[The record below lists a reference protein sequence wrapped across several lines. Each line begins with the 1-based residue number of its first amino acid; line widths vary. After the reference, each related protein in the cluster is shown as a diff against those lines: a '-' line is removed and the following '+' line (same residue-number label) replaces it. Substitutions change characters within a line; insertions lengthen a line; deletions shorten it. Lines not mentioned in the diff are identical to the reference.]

1 MTKEV
6 SAALSAEAPKAR
18 RRAAKADTTREDEV
32 HMFGNSNL
40 VLLAGNSNPALAGSI
55 AESMKRKLCRATVT
69 KFSDGET
76 WVEIEDN
83 VRGADCFVIQSTCQP
98 ANDHIME
105 MLVMIDALKRASA
118 DRITAV
124 IPYYGY
130 ARQDRKVS
138 PRTPISSK
146 LVADLV
152 TAAGADRVLTME
164 LHAGQIQ
171 GFFNIPVDHLFAK
184 PVLIDFLKERFP
196 KDHLAIVA
204 PDAGGAERAR
214 SFAKLL
220 RSPMA
225 MIDKRRSRP
234 NESEVMH
241 LIGDVEGRDAVIVDD
256 MIDTGGTMVE
266 AAEALIANGA
276 KGVYACCTHPVL
288 SGPAIS
294 RINDSKIEE
303 LIVTDTIPLGEKAQK
318 CRKIKALSVAG
329 LLAEAIKRIHNADS
343 VSSLFV

>member
-1 MTKEV
+1 MYPNNIKLF
-6 SAALSAEAPKAR
+6 S
-18 RRAAKADTTREDEV
+18 
-32 HMFGNSNL
+32 GNSNKP
-40 VLLAGNSNPALAGSI
+40 LAEAIAKAMEMQLGNCL
-55 AESMKRKLCRATVT
+55 VT

-76 WVEIEDN
+76 WVEVNEN
-83 VRGADCFVIQSTCQP
+83 VRGRDIFVIQPTSAP
-98 ANDHIME
+98 ANEHLME
-105 MLVMIDALKRASA
+105 LLIMIDAMKRASA

-146 LVADLV
+146 LCADLL
-152 TAAGADRVLTME
+152 TAAGAHRILTMD

-184 PVLIDFLKERFP
+184 PVLIEHIKKNITNGLVV
-196 KDHLAIVA
+196 VA

-220 RSPMA
+220 NSPMA
-225 MIDKRRSRP
+225 MIDKRRSKP

-241 LIGDVEGRDAVIVDD
+241 IIGEVDGKKAVIIDD
-256 MIDTGGTMVE
+256 IIDTGGTIVK
-266 AAEALIANGA
+266 AAEAIKKAGA
-276 KGVYACCTHPVL
+276 TEVYACCTHPVL
-288 SGPAIS
+288 SGKAVENITAS
-294 RINDSKIEE
+294 CIKEM
-303 LIVTDTIPLGEKAQK
+303 IVTDTIGLSEKAAA
-318 CRKIKALSVAG
+318 CDKIKVLSVAK
-329 LLAEAIKRIHNADS
+329 LLAEAIRRIHAADS

>member
-1 MTKEV
+1 
-6 SAALSAEAPKAR
+6 
-18 RRAAKADTTREDEV
+18 
-32 HMFGNSNL
+32 MFGNNNL
-40 VLLAGNSNPALAGSI
+40 VLLAGNSNRTLAEAI
-55 AESMKRKLCRATVT
+55 AASLKRKLCHAKVT

-76 WVEIEDN
+76 WVEVEDN
-83 VRGADCFVIQSTCQP
+83 VRGADVFVIQSTSHP

-105 MLVMIDALKRASA
+105 LLVMIDALKRASA
-118 DRITAV
+118 GRITAV

-146 LVADLV
+146 LVADLI
-152 TAAGADRVLTME
+152 TAAGAERVLTME

-184 PVLIDFLKERFP
+184 PVLLDYLKGRFP
-196 KDHLAIVA
+196 ADHLAIVA

-214 SFAKLL
+214 SFAKHLH
-220 RSPMA
+220 SPMV
-225 MIDKRRSRP
+225 MIDKRRVRP

-241 LIGDVEGRDAVIVDD
+241 LIGDVDGRDAVIVDD

-266 AAEALIANGA
+266 AAEALIRNGA
-276 KGVYACCTHPVL
+276 KSVFACCTHPVL

-303 LIVTDTIPLGEKAQK
+303 LIVTDTVPLGDKAER
-318 CRKIKALSVAG
+318 CRKIRVLSVAG
-329 LLAEAIKRIHNADS
+329 LLGEAIKRIHDADS